1 MRIPSTKL
9 TKEMCNMAPVTL
21 FDVTD
26 DQNLNLPRFLCQV
39 NSHPRWLPR
48 RTARN
53 QLFFLTLFEAG
64 PQRRSNDPYKAQFP

>member
-26 DQNLNLPRFLCQV
+26 DQNLNLFTQV
-39 NSHPRWLPR
+39 SLP
-48 RTARN
+48 
-53 QLFFLTLFEAG
+53 
-64 PQRRSNDPYKAQFP
+64 SQFPPPVAPTEDSQKSVVLSHSL